1 MVHLRVVEQAFE
13 ASAAVG
19 EGEDVKLR
27 VVLEEDGGDALFDVV
42 GTLDAAL
49 PHDGATARAALS
61 FELGDDEL
69 FDGAL
74 AGEVDW
80 SGNAFT
86 ASLTATDDDQ
96 EAFYLALAGDGEVN
110 QGLFGTTSM
119 EVRVNGEQ
127 QFQTTLNGEIDWSG
141 AEHDGADDVTAALY
155 VKTDDGNERFH
166 VATALNGDDADGL
179 SGTASL
185 YVRVDGDKVLDGG
198 IGGSA
203 KWGDNSAEAAMT
215 LISDGNERFYKK
227 TVLDWDRDRDTDT
240 DSGTASLYVRI
251 DGEKVLDGSVEGSS
265 KWGLSSSKLGGKG
278 GKNDWE
284 GALTVTSASYCAP
297 ASSAVACSRRRAFL
311 VSFTSTRSLL
321 SAALALGNSW

>member
-1 MVHLRVVEQAFE
+1 M
-13 ASAAVG
+13 
-19 EGEDVKLR
+19 
-27 VVLEEDGGDALFDVV
+27 VLEEDGADALFDLV
-42 GTLDAAL
+42 GTLDAGL

-74 AGEVDW
+74 AGALDW
-80 SGNAFT
+80 SGENAFT

-119 EVRVNGEQ
+119 VVRVNGEQ

-179 SGTASL
+179 SGSASL

-203 KWGDNSAEAAMT
+203 NWGDNSAEVAMT
-215 LISDGNERFYKK
+215 VISDGNERFYKK
-227 TVLDWDRDRDTDT
+227 TVLDWDRDGDN

-251 DGEKVLDGSVEGSS
+251 DGEKVLDGSVGGSS
-265 KWGLSSSKLGGKG
+265 NFRVARTMNGK
-278 GKNDWE
+278 
-284 GALTVTSASYCAP
+284 A
-297 ASSAVACSRRRAFL
+297 R
-311 VSFTSTRSLL
+311 
-321 SAALALGNSW
+321 